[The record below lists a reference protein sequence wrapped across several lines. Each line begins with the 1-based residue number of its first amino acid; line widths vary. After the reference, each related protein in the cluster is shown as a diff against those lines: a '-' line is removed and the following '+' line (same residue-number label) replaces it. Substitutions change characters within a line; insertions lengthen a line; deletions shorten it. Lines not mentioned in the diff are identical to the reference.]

1 MHPLIRP
8 SAIDMFSYYGIA
20 GSITISLIN
29 YVLLGFQF
37 PVDGFFMHS
46 FEIFLATTVVFWGSG
61 TVGYTLLE
69 YRLGHKK
76 LVSFILSHWLCSGF
90 ECTLGPLRSRGAAS
104 VLSQTQALTSDH
116 DRCMVGGWFDGA
128 PAHSSTPPPGKK
140 KYLLII
146 SLRSSTRSSKTCCG
160 FHSCEFSSAPRALPA
175 LKSDAAYLYS
185 FFFFGGLSIP
195 VTQAILAHLFSYNI
209 QWSATVKEVQ
219 RSNFFKEIP
228 KIAKRYVVAP
238 LLPSPPSS
246 SY

>member
-1 MHPLIRP
+1 
-8 SAIDMFSYYGIA
+8 
-20 GSITISLIN
+20 
-29 YVLLGFQF
+29 VLLVYC
-37 PVDGFFMHS
+37 PK
-46 FEIFLATTVVFWGSG
+46 LK
-61 TVGYTLLE
+61 LL
-69 YRLGHKK
+69 L
-76 LVSFILSHWLCSGF
+76 LI
-90 ECTLGPLRSRGAAS
+90 
-104 VLSQTQALTSDH
+104 
-116 DRCMVGGWFDGA
+116 MVGGWLDGDPRSLFYVA
-128 PAHSSTPPPGKK
+128 SWGKV
-140 KYLLII
+140 YLLII
-146 SLRSSTRSSKTCCG
+146 SLRSSTRSSRTCCG

-175 LKSDAAYLYS
+175 LKYDAAYLYS